1 MVLPI
6 LLTNSSRQ
14 FHESEESIQS
24 VPKPMAIVGS
34 LNFGIMEIHL
44 VFPLLMDTKV
54 FNPLRLLVVRLWS
67 HNHGT
72 HSSIQEPVF
81 KSPGI

>member
-54 FNPLRLLVVRLWS
+54 F
-67 HNHGT
+67 
-72 HSSIQEPVF
+72 
-81 KSPGI
+81 

>member
-14 FHESEESIQS
+14 FRESEESIQS

-34 LNFGIMEIHL
+34 LSFGIMEIYL

-54 FNPLRLLVVRLWS
+54 F
-67 HNHGT
+67 
-72 HSSIQEPVF
+72 
-81 KSPGI
+81 